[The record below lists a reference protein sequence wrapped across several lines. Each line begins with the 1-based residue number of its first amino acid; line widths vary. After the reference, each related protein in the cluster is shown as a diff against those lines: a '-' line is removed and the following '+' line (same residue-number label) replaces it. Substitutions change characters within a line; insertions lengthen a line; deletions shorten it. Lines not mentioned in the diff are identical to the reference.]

1 MRVEEGLESV
11 RAENAALRQ
20 QLMALVEQ
28 LTATRDQL
36 AAVQE
41 QLRVAEERI
50 AEWEAKKE
58 GPPSFV
64 KANKRRAEGP
74 KRPRRKRKAEENGAR
89 RRETPTRVV
98 QHALESCPD
107 CGYELE
113 GTSIGRRRQVIEL
126 PSPPRVEVIEHQVIK
141 RRCPHCGRW
150 KMPKLNLQ
158 GQVLGQGRIGVRLAS
173 LIAYLRTSLR
183 QPFRAIQEYLE
194 TIHEVW
200 LSVGELVE
208 LLDQMRREVRPGVED
223 LAVQMRGS
231 AVVHVD
237 ETGWR
242 EDGRNGY
249 VWTFSTPGP
258 QAVRYYHYQ
267 HSRGQRVVR
276 GLLCEFAGVLSS
288 DFLGSYNVYRGKH
301 QRCWTHLLRALHEL
315 KEEHAGDAV
324 VVGWAQ
330 EVRALYDEAQAFLA
344 GPAPPSREMREQR
357 YAQLV
362 QEVERLGLAYAQVKK
377 HPCQALAKRLL
388 RHQDELFQFVLVE
401 GLSANNNLA
410 ERSLRPLV
418 VARKI
423 SGGTRSSDGS
433 ATRMA
438 LATLLGTWQA
448 RHLNPFNECFRL
460 LSQTSLLQI

>member
-1 MRVEEGLESV
+1 MRVEKELESV
-11 RAENAALRQ
+11 RTENAALRQ
-20 QLMALVEQ
+20 QLATLVE
-28 LTATRDQL
+28 RL

-41 QLRVAEERI
+41 QLVVAEERI
-50 AEWEAKKE
+50 AELEAKKK

-64 KANKRRAEGP
+64 KANKRQAEGP
-74 KRPRRKRKAEENGAR
+74 KRPRRKRKAEDNGAR

-107 CGYELE
+107 CGYQLQ
-113 GTSIGRRRQVIEL
+113 GDSIGRRRQVIEL
-126 PSPPRVEVIEHQVIK
+126 PPPQRVEVIEHQVIK
-141 RRCPHCGRW
+141 RWCPHCARW
-150 KMPKLNLQ
+150 KMPKLDLR
-158 GQVLGQGRIGVRLAS
+158 GQVMGQGRIGVRLAS
-173 LIAYLRTSLR
+173 LTAYLRTSLR
-183 QPFRAIQEYLE
+183 QPFRVIQEYLG
-194 TIHEVW
+194 TIHEAR

-208 LLDQMRREVRPGVED
+208 LLDQMRREVRPVLED

-231 AVVHVD
+231 AVVHAD

-249 VWTFSTPGP
+249 VWSFSTPGP
-258 QAVRYYHYQ
+258 QAIRYYHY
-267 HSRGQRVVR
+267 HRSRGQGVVR
-276 GLLCEFAGVLSS
+276 GLLGEFAGVLSS

-330 EVRALYDEAQAFLA
+330 EVRARYDEAQAFLA
-344 GPAPPSREMREQR
+344 GPAPPSREAREQR
-357 YAQLV
+357 YAQLM

-401 GLSANNNLA
+401 GLSADNNLA

-423 SGGTRSSDGS
+423 SGGTRSPDGS

-438 LATLLGTWQA
+438 LASLFGTWQA